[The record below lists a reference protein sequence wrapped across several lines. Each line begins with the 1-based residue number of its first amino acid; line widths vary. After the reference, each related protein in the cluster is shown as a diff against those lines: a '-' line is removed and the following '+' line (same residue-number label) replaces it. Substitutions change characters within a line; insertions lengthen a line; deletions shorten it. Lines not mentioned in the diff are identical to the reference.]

1 MQPGTTAGPPAK
13 GVGYRSGF
21 TAGRDFP
28 HHAQQMRLD
37 IATTAT
43 NTRPQG
49 LCSSQKLGF
58 RFLHRACLRWESS
71 VAGPG
76 LIYSSPRP
84 PASLNAALRLA
95 VSRRAWSVRP
105 RRRR

>member
-1 MQPGTTAGPPAK
+1 MQPGTAARPPVK

-37 IATTAT
+37 IATTAA

-49 LCSSQKLGF
+49 LCSSQKLCF
-58 RFLHRACLRWESS
+58 CF
-71 VAGPG
+71 
-76 LIYSSPRP
+76 
-84 PASLNAALRLA
+84 
-95 VSRRAWSVRP
+95 
-105 RRRR
+105 